1 MKDKDAMNNL
11 INQAKSE
18 ARSERLRSFFSRHK
32 KTLSTAF
39 ITLAII
45 AVGFFLFAIYQNF
58 QQEKYSEILHQSLIY
73 QQAGDNQK
81 AKESLKKIYE
91 SKMAPSGVK
100 SIASLRYAAFLLSEG
115 DKVGSVKIYQEI
127 SDCRFCDSYI
137 KDIAGLLAA
146 RTWMS
151 DKNEVAKE
159 DLSLRIEKME
169 KKNKILKHYIAEQRA
184 LLEMSR
190 NNLEK
195 SYQIFDSLSKASD
208 ISPDLKTRATDGLQ
222 IVVAKGYEVKVDPK
236 SKSKDAAK

>member
-1 MKDKDAMNNL
+1 MQDKDSMNNL

-18 ARSERLRSFFSRHK
+18 ARSERLRGFFSKHK
-32 KTLSTAF
+32 KIVSNSLIVIATV
-39 ITLAII
+39 

-73 QQAGDNQK
+73 QQTGDNQK

-91 SKMAPSGVK
+91 SKFAPSGVK

-115 DKVGSVKIYQEI
+115 DKIESAKIYQEI

-137 KDIAGLLAA
+137 KDVAGLLAV

-151 DKNEVAKE
+151 DKNEMAKE
-159 DLSLRIEKME
+159 ELSSRIEKME
-169 KKNKILKHYIAEQRA
+169 KKNKILKHYISEQRA
-184 LLEMSR
+184 LLEMHR

-195 SYQIFDSLSKASD
+195 SYQIFDSFSKASD
-208 ISPDLKTRATDGLQ
+208 ISPDLKNRAVDGLQ
-222 IVVAKGYEVKVDPK
+222 MIVSKGYEVKME
-236 SKSKDAAK
+236 SKPKDAAK